1 MAITDTAPR
10 VQYTVGGSAQTAF
23 TVNFRFFAE
32 GDLVVYD
39 GTTQLTYAAS
49 PSDATE
55 YSVSG
60 AGEASGGTVTLGG
73 SGVTNTTITIVR
85 DVPVARSTDFP
96 ASGPFQIDSLNDEL
110 DKFAAMIAERETQI
124 TRTLS
129 APDTD
134 PTGIDMALPAKADRL
149 GKYLQFNS
157 TTGLPEAGPNSA
169 DVTALADVA
178 TDIATL
184 ADIEDGTVATNA
196 IQTVGGISGNV
207 TTVAGISS
215 DVTAVAGDSTEIGT
229 VATNLTGSNT
239 IGTVAGISADVTTV
253 AGISSNVTTVAGI
266 SSDVTTVAADGTD
279 IGTVAGISSDVTTVA
294 GISSD
299 VTTVAA
305 DGTDIGTVAGI
316 SADVTSVAGVA
327 ANVST
332 VAGVSADVTTVAGIS
347 ADVTVAATNVA
358 DITNFADVYIGPS
371 ASDPTQR
378 ADTSALQAGD
388 LYFNTGSN
396 SMKVYNGSSWDSVSV
411 SAATVVSKTSSTGS
425 AVIPVGST
433 GDRDGSPSTGFFRY
447 NTTES
452 QFEGYDG
459 SAWGQIGGGAGY
471 FKGENGTVGSSAGDI
486 FRVNEQELNT
496 DVTIASTENASATG
510 PLSVASGTTLTV
522 DGNLSII

>member
-1 MAITDTAPR
+1 MANARIAHLDLDGSTDTFDVTFDYISKAH
-10 VQYTVGGSAQTAF
+10 VIVKIDGSATTAF
-23 TVNFRFFAE
+23 TWLTDSRIQMDSMPASGSNLIITRE
-32 GDLVVYD
+32 SSPTTRLVDYQTGSILSETVLDTDSLQAFYLAQEAND
-39 GTTQLTYAAS
+39 VKELVINV
-49 PSDATE
+49 SDATNQWDGQNKRITN
-55 YSVSG
+55 VSDPTAAQDAVTKNYLENTWLSTTDKANITTLSG
-60 AGEASGGTVTLGG
+60 LSDELGRLGTADAVADLAIVGTADFVADLNTVASADFVADLNTVASADFVADL
-73 SGVTNTTITIVR
+73 NT
-85 DVPVARSTDFP
+85 VASADFV
-96 ASGPFQIDSLNDEL
+96 SDLNDV
-110 DKFAAMIAERETQI
+110 AAISSDVA
-124 TRTLS
+124 
-129 APDTD
+129 AV
-134 PTGIDMALPAKADRL
+134 ADI
-149 GKYLQFNS
+149 
-157 TTGLPEAGPNSA
+157 SA
-169 DVTALADVA
+169 DVTAVAGDA
-178 TDIATL
+178 TDI
-184 ADIEDGTVATNA
+184 GTVATDLSGGNT
-196 IQTVGGISGNV
+196 IGTVAGIAANV

-215 DVTAVAGDSTEIGT
+215 DVTAVAGD
-229 VATNLTGSNT
+229 A
-239 IGTVAGISADVTTV
+239 
-253 AGISSNVTTVAGI
+253 
-266 SSDVTTVAADGTD
+266 TD
-279 IGTVAGISSDVTTVA
+279 IGTVAADLAGSDT
-294 GISSD
+294 
-299 VTTVAA
+299 
-305 DGTDIGTVAGI
+305 IGT
-316 SADVTSVAGVA
+316 VAGVA
-327 ANVST
+327 ANVTT
-332 VAGVSADVTTVAGIS
+332 VAGVATDVTTVAGIS
-347 ADVTVAATNVA
+347 ADVTTAATNVA